1 MRAVLIAADLWDVV
15 GPEVVPFATKGPKA
29 VQAFEKKKQLAMS
42 KIVLSLAPS
51 QLSFVAGLENPREI
65 WKEIESL
72 HRSSSIN
79 SILSLRRRF
88 LHMSKSPTETVMDWI
103 TRVQAAA
110 FELENTPYPV
120 SDLDLILVLTDGLPL
135 EYEPLRT
142 VLDTLPVTDL
152 TPHNVIIRI
161 QSHETLL
168 DSYRE
173 KAAAQSQ
180 SGSTDSA
187 LAAVYRKRGG
197 DQGARNV
204 VCHRCGGQG
213 HYQSVCP
220 SPSVSYSSQFSGHG
234 STSRNSSPLFAGHVQ
249 DINLDDISIDT
260 TQDRYAF

>member
-1 MRAVLIAADLWDVV
+1 M
-15 GPEVVPFATKGPKA
+15 VPFATKGPKA